1 MKFKVN
7 SKLLSARLT
16 AVSKVVNSKNTI
28 TILDNFLFSLEGDIL
43 VVTGSDNEN
52 TLIARIPV
60 ESAEGQGRFAVNV
73 KNMLD
78 AIKSV
83 SDQTL
88 DFNIDDRNFEIN
100 IRYQNGFFNFI
111 GINGDEFP
119 RRDEQTGGQIRLTL
133 SAKEVAESLDH
144 TLFAVAT
151 EDFRPIMM
159 GVLWDIKDDS
169 IVFVASDTHKLVRF
183 TNNHLMGGEAGDH
196 NFILPAKPASILLS
210 LLPREEGEVVKVE
223 VDEKGAIFTCDEF
236 TLICRLINGRY
247 PNYNSVIPEN
257 NPHVVTF
264 DRVSLLN
271 AVKRVSV
278 FASVGGLVKFDLR
291 QNSILLKTQDIDL
304 STSAEETVSCDYA
317 GAAMVIGFNAERTIE
332 VLNSIDDDN
341 VVLHLGDPSR
351 AGVFFPMEQK
361 EGRELLI
368 LLMPM
373 MI

>member
-28 TILDNFLFSLEGDIL
+28 TILDNFLFSLEGDVL

-60 ESAEGQGRFAVNV
+60 ESSEGQGRFAVNV
-73 KNMLD
+73 KYILD

-83 SDQTL
+83 SDQAL
-88 DFNIDDRNFEIN
+88 EFNIDDRNFEIN
-100 IRYQNGFFNFI
+100 IRYQNGYFNFI

-119 RRDEQTGGQIRLTL
+119 RRDEQPEEQVRLLL
-133 SAKEVAESLDH
+133 SSKELAESLDH

-159 GVLWDIKDDS
+159 GVLCDIKEDA
-169 IVFVASDTHKLVRF
+169 IVFVGSDTHKLVRF
-183 TNNHLMGGEAGDH
+183 TNNNLNGGDAAGH
-196 NFILPAKPASILLS
+196 SFILPAKPCSILLS
-210 LLPREEGEVVKVE
+210 LLPREDEAQVKVE
-223 VDEKGAIFTCDEF
+223 VDDKGARFISDDF

-257 NPHVVTF
+257 NPYEITV
-264 DRVSLLN
+264 DRLSLLN

-278 FASVGGLVKFDLR
+278 TASVGGLVKFDLHENAIR
-291 QNSILLKTQDIDL
+291 LKSQDIDL
-304 STSAEETVSCDYA
+304 STSAEETVNCSYGGVD
-317 GAAMVIGFNAERTIE
+317 MLIGFNAERTIE

-341 VVLHLGDPSR
+341 VLIKLGDPSR
-351 AGVFFPMEQK
+351 AGVFFPLEQK
-361 EGRELLI
+361 EGRELLV

-373 MI
+373 VI